1 MKAKPMN
8 PSDTAIETWAQ
19 LLRVSRHLL
28 SAVEQDLKDA
38 KQPPLAWYDAL
49 LELKRAGPDGLR
61 PFQLQSKMLLAQY
74 NLSRLVDRL
83 VSEGLVKRIESATD
97 GRGFVLHLTS
107 EGRKKQAAM
116 WKVYQRSIANHFAGK
131 LSDRE
136 LSKLSSLL
144 GQLGT

>member
-1 MKAKPMN
+1 MKAKLEN
-8 PSDTAIETWAQ
+8 PSDTAIKTWAQ

-83 VSEGLVKRIESATD
+83 VAEGLVKRVESTTD
-97 GRGFVLHLTS
+97 GRGFVLHLTP
-107 EGRKKQAAM
+107 EGRKKQAMM
-116 WKVYQRSIANHFAGK
+116 WKVYQRSIADNFAGK
-131 LSDRE
+131 LSERDM
-136 LSKLSSLL
+136 LKLSSHL
-144 GQLGT
+144 GQFGT